1 MKTIF
6 VVDDSKTNLLTAK
19 DALESSYRVL
29 PMSSAMR
36 MFAVLEKTV
45 PDLILLDIEMPEMDG
60 FETLLYLKSS
70 PLYKDIPVIFLTSFT
85 DDAIEA
91 RGFELGVVD
100 FISKPFSIPVLLNR
114 IKTHLAIDELIRER
128 MARISRLQDSIVTV
142 LADVVEERDKETG
155 GHTDR
160 TAAYIKILIKAM
172 EERGVYADE
181 ILGWDKEMIVSSAR
195 LHDIGKIHILD
206 AVLNK
211 PGKLDNVE
219 YEQMKLHSLE
229 GAQII
234 ERMIEQ
240 TGEEVF
246 LQSAKLAAEYHHERW
261 DGTGYPYG
269 LKEAE
274 IPLMG
279 RIMAIV
285 DVYDALVS
293 KRPYKD
299 ALPNKDA
306 VDIIAMNAGKHFDPK
321 IVEVFLEVKDQFMK
335 AREEINMSRKELS
348 CIPK

>member
-6 VVDDSKTNLLTAK
+6 VVDDNKTNLLTAK
-19 DALESSYRVL
+19 NVLENSYRVL
-29 PMSSAMR
+29 PMASAMR
-36 MFAVLEKTV
+36 MFAVLEKTI

-60 FETLLYLKSS
+60 FETLLCLKSN

-85 DDAIEA
+85 DDVIEA

-100 FISKPFSIPVLLNR
+100 FISKPFSASVLLNH
-114 IKTHLAIDELIRER
+114 IKTHLDIDGLIRER
-128 MARISRLQDSIVTV
+128 TAQIRRLQDSIVTV
-142 LADVVEERDKETG
+142 LADVVEERDRETD

-160 TAAYIKILIKAM
+160 TAAYNTILIKAM

-195 LHDIGKIHILD
+195 LHDMGKIHILD
-206 AVLNK
+206 AILNK
-211 PGKLDNVE
+211 PGKLDSAE

-229 GAQII
+229 GARII

-240 TGEEVF
+240 TGEEAF
-246 LQSAKLAAEYHHERW
+246 LRSAKLAAEYHHERW

-269 LKEAE
+269 LKGTE

-299 ALPNKDA
+299 AFTNKDA
-306 VDIIAMNAGKHFDPK
+306 VDIITLNAGKHFDPK
-321 IVEVFLEVKDQFMK
+321 IVEVFLEVNDQFLK
-335 AREEINMSRKELS
+335 AREEINISRKK
-348 CIPK
+348 II